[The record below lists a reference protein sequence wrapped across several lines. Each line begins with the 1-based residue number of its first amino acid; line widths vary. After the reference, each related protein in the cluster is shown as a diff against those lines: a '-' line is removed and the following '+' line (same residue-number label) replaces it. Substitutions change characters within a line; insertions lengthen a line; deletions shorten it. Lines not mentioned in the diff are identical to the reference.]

1 MSKYKATDTIITL
14 GKISYILLF
23 AGALLTLFAWI
34 SSGYPGGL
42 IVTGALL
49 LLGFTNM
56 FSVELL
62 SIFRDIA
69 DNTSKT
75 NELLGKK

>member
-23 AGALLTLFAWI
+23 AGALLNLFAWI

-42 IVTGALL
+42 IVTGAFL

>member
-1 MSKYKATDTIITL
+1 MSKYKATDTIITI

-23 AGALLTLFAWI
+23 AGAILNLFA
-34 SSGYPGGL
+34 GFAGGGGGL

-49 LLGFTNM
+49 LLGFLNM
-56 FSVELL
+56 FSTELL